1 MNEETKSIK
10 DTVKS
15 LNNKYGIGTIAKTV
29 DFERAEVNFIPT
41 NSYALDFIFGGGLPS
56 GRIIECFGIESSG
69 KSTLALYLIA
79 QLQKLKK
86 KTVLIDAE
94 FAYSQ
99 SHAKNIGVDVNE
111 LIVSQPV
118 DGESAF
124 DIIENMIK
132 TKEVSLIV
140 VDSVAALLP
149 SAEMEKEV
157 KDVTIALQARLLSKG
172 LRRITGIAAMSG
184 TTIFFVNQQRD
195 KVGVFYGSKTTT
207 SGGRALKF
215 YSSVRLEVKKGK
227 KILEKGSEEV
237 IGNWLNIC
245 AVKNKVSA
253 PFKFASMELIF
264 TKGIDKQGDLLDFAE
279 KHKVVKKEGN
289 TYMFGEEKIGVSR
302 DKAKEKLT
310 EDKELFSKIKKD
322 LDAELKTT

>member
-1 MNEETKSIK
+1 MKEKKESILN
-10 DTVKS
+10 DVVKN
-15 LNNKYGIGTIAKTV
+15 LNAKYGSGTIAKTS
-29 DFERAEVNFIPT
+29 DFERAEVKFIPT
-41 NSYALDFIFGGGLPS
+41 NSFSLDHVFGGGLPS

-99 SHAKNIGVDVNE
+99 SHAKNIGVNVDE

-124 DIIENMIK
+124 DIIENIIK
-132 TKEVSLIV
+132 TKEISLIV

-172 LRRITGIAAMSG
+172 LRRITGIAAMTG

-195 KVGVFYGSKTTT
+195 KVGIFYGSKTTT
-207 SGGRALKF
+207 SGGRALRF
-215 YSSVRLEVKKGK
+215 YSSVRIEVKKGK
-227 KILEKGSEEV
+227 KIKDKKENV
-237 IGNWLNIC
+237 IGNWLNLC
-245 AVKNKVSA
+245 SVKNKVSS
-253 PFKFASMELIF
+253 PFREASMELIF
-264 TKGIDKQGDLLDFAE
+264 SNGIDLQGDLLDFSE
-279 KHKVVKKEGN
+279 KHKIIKKEGN
-289 TYMFGEEKIGVSR
+289 TYLFGDEKLGASR
-302 DKAKEKLT
+302 DKAKEKLA
-310 EDKELFSKIKKD
+310 EDKKLFDKIKKE
-322 LDAELKTT
+322 LDKKLKQ